1 MTPAR
6 AQEATPAADGSQ
18 IAYGVPITGQLNDD
32 SPSVRYDFEALRGE
46 VIAISLSVTSGDLD
60 PLLYLLDNNGVLL
73 AGGDDSEGSL
83 AIEIEALRI
92 PDNGTYTLVV
102 ARFGYGVGTTS
113 GDYQLTIERIGV
125 SSEQGSTLRYGD
137 FVINT
142 ISDVEPLVYY
152 LFTAQRGDIVNIS
165 MDTVSGD
172 LDPYLQVVDS
182 SSTLLAANDDV
193 PGSFSLDAEISSL
206 VIQQDG
212 VYVIIASRYGQAAGG
227 STGTFVLTLD
237 TSQNSGLGNTPQTAQ
252 QLLIGDVVEN
262 EITAQRIA
270 RYYYFDAAQNDIVSI
285 RLTRLG
291 SSLDPLLILTDS
303 ELNPL
308 VENDDA
314 ETGQTVNSAI
324 NNYLIPATGRYYII
338 ATRYQREE
346 GTTSGRFRLEFQG
359 QGNAFDAV
367 AGDVGRIT
375 YGTTV
380 TGFIDDLSPELRWAF
395 WGTAG
400 DAITV
405 SMTRGDGNLDAVVRI
420 LNDLEEQLVSD
431 DDSGNEQDARIDR
444 YVLPRTGVYY
454 LIATRYSG
462 AEGDAHTSGSFT
474 LVLARRFN

>member
-1 MTPAR
+1 M
-6 AQEATPAADGSQ
+6 
-18 IAYGVPITGQLNDD
+18 
-32 SPSVRYDFEALRGE
+32 
-46 VIAISLSVTSGDLD
+46 
-60 PLLYLLDNNGVLL
+60 
-73 AGGDDSEGSL
+73 
-83 AIEIEALRI
+83 
-92 PDNGTYTLVV
+92 V
-102 ARFGYGVGTTS
+102 AVCP
-113 GDYQLTIERIGV
+113 
-125 SSEQGSTLRYGD
+125 EQGSTLRYGD

-142 ISDVEPLVYY
+142 ISDVEPLH
-152 LFTAQRGDIVNIS
+152 TCSQRGDIVNIS

-182 SSTLLAANDDV
+182 KVRRCWRPTTMFPVPSS
-193 PGSFSLDAEISSL
+193 PDAEISSL

-227 STGTFVLTLD
+227 STGTFVLTLN
-237 TSQNSGLGNTPQTAQ
+237 TAQNSGLGNTPQTAQ
-252 QLLIGDVVEN
+252 QLLVGDVVEN
-262 EITAQRIA
+262 EITAQRVA

-303 ELNPL
+303 DLNPL

-338 ATRYQREE
+338 ATRYQREQ

-359 QGNAFDAV
+359 QGNAFDSV